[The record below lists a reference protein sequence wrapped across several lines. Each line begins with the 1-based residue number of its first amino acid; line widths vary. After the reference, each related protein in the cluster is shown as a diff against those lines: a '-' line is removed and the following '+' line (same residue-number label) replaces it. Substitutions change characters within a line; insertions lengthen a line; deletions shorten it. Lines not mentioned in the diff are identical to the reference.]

1 MHRMLTQHLLRRIAR
16 LCPWWCALLVLLS
29 GVQPFLSVHFDD
41 DGLVPQQQLNVRA
54 FGETA
59 QFQTDADSKTPM
71 ALEVTLFAP
80 AAASID
86 SPLLILSGLAAFMC
100 LVMRL
105 APLTVWLGRRVS
117 PLPGRPAFE
126 VPAANGA
133 PPPTALW
140 RSRPP
145 ETAPPR

>member
-1 MHRMLTQHLLRRIAR
+1 MHRMLTQRLLRRIAR
-16 LCPWWCALLVLLS
+16 LSPWCCALLVLLS
-29 GVQPFLSVHFDD
+29 AAQPFLSVHFDD
-41 DGLVPQQQLNVRA
+41 DGLVPQQQLNVRS

-59 QFQTDADSKTPM
+59 QFQPDADSNTPM
-71 ALEVTLFAP
+71 ALEVTLFVP

-86 SPLLILSGLAAFMC
+86 SPWVFLSGLAALMC
-100 LVMRL
+100 LVMSI
-105 APLTVWLGRRVS
+105 APLTVWLGRRVL
-117 PLPGRPAFE
+117 PLFATPAFE
-126 VPAANGA
+126 VPTASGA

>member
-1 MHRMLTQHLLRRIAR
+1 MLTQRLLRRIAR
-16 LCPWWCALLVLLS
+16 LCPWWCVLLVLLS
-29 GVQPFLSVHFDD
+29 AAQPFLSVHFDD
-41 DGLVPQQQLNVRA
+41 DGLVPQQQLNVRS

-59 QFQTDADSKTPM
+59 QFQPDDDAKAPM
-71 ALEVTLFAP
+71 ALEVTLFVP

-86 SPLLILSGLAAFMC
+86 SPLAFLSGLAAFMC
-100 LVMRL
+100 LVVLMAPFTVRL
-105 APLTVWLGRRVS
+105 ARPVS
-117 PLPGRPAFE
+117 PLSGTPAFE
-126 VPAANGA
+126 VPTASGA